1 MQSAFGGDVELDN
14 VDFLKLYAQAK
25 TGGETFSEMLLR
37 LIKESGEKN
46 STIYNRANIDRRHFS
61 KIATHED
68 YQPSKQT
75 VLAFAIALKLDF
87 ERTKDLPAVAG
98 FSLTKSNIADLIVAF
113 FIEYKIFD
121 VDLVNRILHK
131 YDQPLLGG
139 FNSMILFD
147 HESIVLHDRVEI
159 AEEKTLTEKDYEIH
173 GTTALLDAIGDAV
186 KHIKNVHKY
195 AREEDRPQKTL
206 FVITTDDMEN
216 ASEHFSYRDIK
227 ELVGKQKER
236 GWEFIFPGAN
246 IDAIKVAGHFASAFA
261 AASMQG
267 FFDNDD

>member
-1 MQSAFGGDVELDN
+1 MTDLKVIESLVRSYIEKNLHEEAEPQKVTMQGAFTDVEIDR

-87 ERTKDLPAVAG
+87 ERTKDLLAVAG
-98 FSLTKSNIADLIVAF
+98 FSLTKSNIADLIVSF

-139 FNSMILFD
+139 
-147 HESIVLHDRVEI
+147 
-159 AEEKTLTEKDYEIH
+159 
-173 GTTALLDAIGDAV
+173 
-186 KHIKNVHKY
+186 
-195 AREEDRPQKTL
+195 
-206 FVITTDDMEN
+206 
-216 ASEHFSYRDIK
+216 
-227 ELVGKQKER
+227 
-236 GWEFIFPGAN
+236 
-246 IDAIKVAGHFASAFA
+246 
-261 AASMQG
+261 
-267 FFDNDD
+267 

>member
-1 MQSAFGGDVELDN
+1 MTDLKVIESLVRSYITKNLREESEPQKVTLQGAFEDVELDR

-87 ERTKDLPAVAG
+87 ERTKDLLAVAG
-98 FSLTKSNIADLIVAF
+98 FSLTKSNISDLIVSF

-139 FNSMILFD
+139 
-147 HESIVLHDRVEI
+147 
-159 AEEKTLTEKDYEIH
+159 
-173 GTTALLDAIGDAV
+173 
-186 KHIKNVHKY
+186 
-195 AREEDRPQKTL
+195 
-206 FVITTDDMEN
+206 
-216 ASEHFSYRDIK
+216 
-227 ELVGKQKER
+227 
-236 GWEFIFPGAN
+236 
-246 IDAIKVAGHFASAFA
+246 
-261 AASMQG
+261 
-267 FFDNDD
+267 